1 MARWKSLSG
10 REKLSFVKS
19 AMCLTVIKAGL
30 VFLPFSTFRKF
41 FDWFSKSKTKKEISQ
56 QEIKQT
62 VWAVASAAHHL
73 PFELLCL
80 PQALA
85 TKFLLREVP
94 FLTLEI
100 GVAIDAS
107 KTFQAH
113 AWVEKNGSF
122 IIGDW
127 DENISY
133 QRLWVWK

>member
-1 MARWKSLSG
+1 MARWKALSG
-10 REKLSFVKS
+10 GEKISFVS
-19 AMCLTVIKAGL
+19 SVICLTIIKAGL
-30 VFLPFSTFRKF
+30 VLLPFSTFRKLF
-41 FDWFSKSKTKKEISQ
+41 AWFTKSQTKNEVSQQKISQ
-56 QEIKQT
+56 T
-62 VWAVASAAHHL
+62 AWAVASAAHHL

-85 TKFLLREVP
+85 TKYLLRKVP
-94 FLTLEI
+94 SLTLEI
-100 GVAIDAS
+100 GVAIDSS

-122 IIGDW
+122 VIGDW